1 MSESVTWADL
11 QDEYE
16 RNVIGDLWLDEVST
30 AVRNVAPKYPPNSYT
45 ETGRWDAHEYENLVQ
60 DVVVNHLLGDGQ
72 LAYIVATATD
82 RSVARALIHRT
93 VRRCLARG
101 RRRTIVDNL
110 LDRCRAIDALD
121 SAIFGGNAATDAQL
135 RAAATRVARLPRI
148 RIINSDRAPAVFSE
162 PTLRSTLD
170 IAHEVLGP
178 NLRERDVA
186 RIFELALT
194 DFVPSGLV
202 TNEGGM
208 DEPDRALTPEE
219 EVTVMDTLRHLT
231 ARPAP
236 ELQLLAMKI
245 ANASDNAVADH
256 FGVSRPTAAKR
267 FRDASTAVEQAL
279 DGLPPQL
286 QDEVLVRLSDRLL
299 HDHLPV
305 NDNQGGDE

>member
-1 MSESVTWADL
+1 MSESVTWSDL

-16 RNVIGDLWLDEVST
+16 RNVIGDLWLDEVSI

-135 RAAATRVARLPRI
+135 RAAATSVARLPRI

-170 IAHEVLGP
+170 IAHDVLGP

-267 FRDASTAVEQAL
+267 FRDASTAVEHAL
-279 DGLPPQL
+279 DDLPPQL